1 VLVSTDLAARGID
14 FRNVTRVVQFDF
26 ATNVVDFIHRVGR
39 TARSGMSA
47 ASHVSIGI
55 AILLLPH

>member
-39 TARSGMSA
+39 TARSGMRLL
-47 ASHVSIGI
+47 SHVSISW
-55 AILLLPH
+55 AILLMLH